1 MKTLIQKLPL
11 STDTSFV
18 ARTYRT
24 PNFEVPWHR
33 HSEYELI
40 WFTQGEG
47 LSFVGNHVGDFVTG
61 DVFFLGKNLPHT
73 FQKNDSDLIT
83 SAIVVQFN
91 ENFWGNSF
99 LEMPESQNI
108 VELFDASSKGLKIR
122 GESRNLLAP
131 VIRDMEH
138 AKGFDRLVG
147 LCKCLNVLAKKKEY
161 TTLST
166 QHAVMTSNKKIARI
180 EKVFQYTIAN
190 YDGKITLDIIADIAG
205 MTPPAFCNFFKQST
219 KKTFIT
225 FLNEVRIGAACKKL
239 ITTDDSILQICY
251 DTGFNTLANFNSRF
265 LKIKNM
271 PPSVYRK
278 TFKKSRFG

>member
-18 ARTYRT
+18 ARTYKT

-40 WFTQGEG
+40 LFSQGEG
-47 LSFVGNHVGDFVTG
+47 LSFVGNHVGGFVAG

-73 FQKNDSDLIT
+73 FQKSELELIT

-91 ENFWGNSF
+91 ENFWGDSF
-99 LEMPESQNI
+99 LELPESLDI
-108 VELFDASSKGLKIR
+108 VELFKVSSKGLKVW
-122 GESRNLLAP
+122 GESKNILAS

-138 AKGFDRLVG
+138 AKGFDRVIG
-147 LCKCLNVLAKKKEY
+147 LCKCLNALANKKEY

-166 QHAVMTSNKKIARI
+166 QPPVMSSTKKMARI
-180 EKVFQYTIAN
+180 EKVFQHTIAN
-190 YDGKITLDIIADIAG
+190 YHNKITLDIIADIAG
-205 MTPPAFCNFFKQST
+205 MTPPAFCHFFKQST
-219 KKTFIT
+219 KKTFVT

-239 ITTDDSILQICY
+239 ITTDDSVLRICY

-265 LKIKNM
+265 FKIKNM
-271 PPSVYRK
+271 PPSAYRK
-278 TFKKSRFG
+278 TFKRSIYA